1 MYACMCYIY
10 APISYKHASHCNDLY
25 VLLLCMCVCVYV
37 CILCM
42 YVCMHV
48 CMYDTLVEDTSSA
61 CLMIFS
67 MACAA
72 MA

>member
-1 MYACMCYIY
+1 MYVCMCYIY

-25 VLLLCMCVCVYV
+25 VLLLCMYV
-37 CILCM
+37 CM
-42 YVCMHV
+42 YVCMDTMHV

-61 CLMIFS
+61 CLIIFS